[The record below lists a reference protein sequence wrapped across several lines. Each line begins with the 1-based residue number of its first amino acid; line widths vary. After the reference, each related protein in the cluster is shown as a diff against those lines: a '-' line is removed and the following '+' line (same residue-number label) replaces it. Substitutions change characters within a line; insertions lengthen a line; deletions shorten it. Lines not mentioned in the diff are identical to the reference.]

1 MIAIVDYGFGNLR
14 SVSKALSLLSID
26 SKITDSKNV
35 IEDSESIIFPGVGS
49 FGDCIKNLEEK
60 KILEPIKKSI
70 QSGKPFLGICLGLQI
85 LFENSQESPDSV
97 GLSMLEGG
105 VDRIEFESNK
115 LKVPHMGG
123 NQVEFK
129 KSSPLFEGVPNKSWF
144 YFVHSYKTAIKDEL
158 TDSISSYG
166 VDFSSSIS
174 LDNIFATQFHPE
186 KSSSF
191 GLKVLKNFSK
201 LS

>member
-97 GLSMLEGG
+97 
-105 VDRIEFESNK
+105 
-115 LKVPHMGG
+115 
-123 NQVEFK
+123 
-129 KSSPLFEGVPNKSWF
+129 
-144 YFVHSYKTAIKDEL
+144 
-158 TDSISSYG
+158 
-166 VDFSSSIS
+166 
-174 LDNIFATQFHPE
+174 
-186 KSSSF
+186 
-191 GLKVLKNFSK
+191 
-201 LS
+201 

>member
-105 VDRIEFESNK
+105 VDRIES
-115 LKVPHMGG
+115 V
-123 NQVEFK
+123 
-129 KSSPLFEGVPNKSWF
+129 
-144 YFVHSYKTAIKDEL
+144 SYTHL
-158 TDSISSYG
+158 TLPTKRI
-166 VDFSSSIS
+166 V
-174 LDNIFATQFHPE
+174 
-186 KSSSF
+186 
-191 GLKVLKNFSK
+191 
-201 LS
+201 